1 VGRGGDPSIVTETE
15 NTKHVDGV
23 IEEAW
28 NEGNLAV
35 IDEAIAADY
44 ELHVPNAPKEFHGPD
59 GFKEF
64 VRMYRNAF
72 PDLTLSV
79 EDRVV
84 EGDKIADRIETRGTH
99 EGELYG
105 LVSSITGDRRPR
117 TGDHR

>member
-44 ELHVPNAPKEFHGPD
+44 GLIDNLGMLQQL
-59 GFKEF
+59 G
-64 VRMYRNAF
+64 
-72 PDLTLSV
+72 
-79 EDRVV
+79 VV
-84 EGDKIADRIETRGTH
+84 EPP
-99 EGELYG
+99 GE
-105 LVSSITGDRRPR
+105 
-117 TGDHR
+117 